1 MGKST
6 LIIVLGYIMIFGMIQ
21 GDMYK
26 ITERAVE
33 NVSEI
38 YENTQ
43 LRQLTNSALEYM
55 ISLHVQNR
63 TTDTTVAIAN
73 WLGGSFS
80 GSISLS
86 GSDAS
91 TNTDTI
97 VVSATGQFGGLTYTA
112 SANFQ
117 SVSAITLQM
126 PTITS
131 SMGFYAPNA
140 SITMRAYSEIS
151 GNDMNM
157 DGTPGPG
164 PDLPG
169 ITTTGTLSLTTQAT
183 STISGAPP
191 SPEPATAEGS
201 WEDLRDLADS
211 YEQFAHY
218 KYTGDQVISGA
229 TYGSAE
235 DPKIVYFDADCKFT
249 ASTVGYGILVVR
261 GDLFVTA
268 HFRWYGLVI
277 VSGVS
282 SSEVDDNADS
292 NIYGALLVGAPTSTG
307 TITSHSTVQYSTEA
321 INMVMDKLIT
331 TGGGGTTTGP
341 RRITAIQWWE

>member
-38 YENTQ
+38 CENTQ

-55 ISLHVQNR
+55 ISLHVQHR
-63 TTDTTVAIAN
+63 TTDTTVVIDN
-73 WLGGSFS
+73 WLGGSFR
-80 GSISLS
+80 GSMSLS

-97 VVSATGQFGGLTYTA
+97 AVITIGQFGELPDDTV

-117 SVSAITLQM
+117 SVSAIILQM

-131 SMGFYAPNA
+131 AMAFYAPSA
-140 SITMRAYSEIS
+140 SLKMKSFSGLS

-157 DGTPGPG
+157 DGTVGPG

-169 ITTTGTLSLTTQAT
+169 VATTNSLSLDLSPNSTITGT
-183 STISGAPP
+183 PP
-191 SPEPATAEGS
+191 CPPPATADGS
-201 WEDLRDLADS
+201 WENLGDLADS

-218 KYTGDQVISGA
+218 KYTGNQIIPGA
-229 TYGSAE
+229 TYGSAA

-249 ASTVGYGILVVR
+249 ALAVGYGILVVR
-261 GDLFVTA
+261 GDLSIVA
-268 HFRWYGLVI
+268 HFQWYGLVI
-277 VSGVS
+277 VSGTTS
-282 SSEVDDNADS
+282 SQIDDNAHS
-292 NIYGALLVGAPTSTG
+292 NICGSLLLGAQTAAG
-307 TITSHSTVQYSTEA
+307 TIISQSAVQYSTEA
-321 INMVMDKLIT
+321 INMVMDRLIY
-331 TGGGGTTTGP
+331 TGGGATTGP

>member
-26 ITERAVE
+26 TTERAVE

-55 ISLHVQNR
+55 ISLHVQDR

-80 GSISLS
+80 GSMSLS

-97 VVSATGQFGGLTYTA
+97 AVSTTGQFGGVTYTV

-117 SVSAITLQM
+117 SVNAITLQM

-140 SITMRAYSEIS
+140 SLTMRAHSGIS
-151 GNDMNM
+151 GNDLNM
-157 DGTPGPG
+157 DGTAGPG

-169 ITTTGTLSLTTQAT
+169 IAATGALSLTMQST
-183 STISGAPP
+183 STITGAPP
-191 SPEPATAEGS
+191 SPNPAPADGS

-229 TYGSAE
+229 TYGSVA

-249 ASTVGYGILVVR
+249 AHTIGHGILVVR
-261 GDLFVTA
+261 GDLFVTS
-268 HFRWYGLVI
+268 HFTWYGLVI

-282 SSEVDDNADS
+282 SSEVGDNAQS
-292 NIYGALLVGAPTSTG
+292 NIWGAILVGAQTATG
-307 TITSHSTVQYSTEA
+307 TIKSHSAVQYSSEA
-321 INMVMDKLIT
+321 INMVMDNLIT
-331 TGGGGTTTGP
+331 TGGGATTGP

>member
-55 ISLHVQNR
+55 ISLHIQNR

-80 GSISLS
+80 GSVSLS

-91 TNTDTI
+91 TNTDSI
-97 VVSATGQFGGLTYTA
+97 AVSATGQFGGLTYTA

-117 SVSAITLQM
+117 SVNAIVLQM

-140 SITMRAYSEIS
+140 TLTMQSFSGIS
-151 GNDMNM
+151 GNDINM
-157 DGTPGPG
+157 DGTAGPG

-169 ITTTGTLSLTTQAT
+169 VATTGALTLNLAAT
-183 STISGAPP
+183 STITGAPP
-191 SPEPATAEGS
+191 SPNPATADGS
-201 WEDLRDLADS
+201 WEDLRGLADS

-218 KYTGDQVISGA
+218 KYTGDQVLSGA
-229 TYGSAE
+229 IYGSAA

-249 ASTVGYGILVVR
+249 SSTIGYGILVVR

-268 HFRWYGLVI
+268 DFQWYGLVV
-277 VSGVS
+277 VSGVTS
-282 SSEVDDNADS
+282 SQVDDNAHSD
-292 NIYGALLVGAPTSTG
+292 IWGALLVGAQTTTG
-307 TITSHSTVQYSTEA
+307 TIKSHSTVQYSTEA
-321 INMVMDKLIT
+321 INMVVDKLIS
-331 TGGGGTTTGP
+331 TGGGATTGP

>member
-1 MGKST
+1 M
-6 LIIVLGYIMIFGMIQ
+6 
-21 GDMYK
+21 
-26 ITERAVE
+26 
-33 NVSEI
+33 
-38 YENTQ
+38 
-43 LRQLTNSALEYM
+43 
-55 ISLHVQNR
+55 
-63 TTDTTVAIAN
+63 
-73 WLGGSFS
+73 
-80 GSISLS
+80 SLS

-91 TNTDTI
+91 TNTDSI
-97 VVSATGQFGGLTYTA
+97 AVSATGQFGGLTYTA

-117 SVSAITLQM
+117 SVNAIILQM
-126 PTITS
+126 PTIES

-140 SITMRAYSEIS
+140 SLSMRAFSEIS
-151 GNDMNM
+151 GNDMNL
-157 DGTPGPG
+157 DGTAGPG

-169 ITTTGTLSLTTQAT
+169 ISTTGTLSLTMQAT
-183 STISGAPP
+183 STITGAPP
-191 SPEPATAEGS
+191 SPNPATAEGS

-218 KYTGDQVISGA
+218 KFTGDQVIAGA
-229 TYGSAE
+229 TYGSAV

-268 HFRWYGLVI
+268 SFQWYGLVI
-277 VSGVS
+277 ISGVS
-282 SSEVDDNADS
+282 SSEVDENANS
-292 NIYGALLVGAPTSTG
+292 NIYGSLLVGAQTTTG

-331 TGGGGTTTGP
+331 TGGGATTTGP

>member
-26 ITERAVE
+26 ITERAVD

-38 YENTQ
+38 YENIQ

-80 GSISLS
+80 GSMSLS

-97 VVSATGQFGGLTYTA
+97 AVSATGQFGGLSYTA

-117 SVSAITLQM
+117 SVNAITPQM

-131 SMGFYAPNA
+131 AMAFYAPNA
-140 SITMRAYSEIS
+140 SLTMRAHSGIS
-151 GNDMNM
+151 GNDINM
-157 DGTPGPG
+157 DGTAGPG

-169 ITTTGTLSLTTQAT
+169 IAATGVLSLTMQAT
-183 STISGAPP
+183 STITGAPP
-191 SPEPATAEGS
+191 SPNPATADGT
-201 WEDLRDLADS
+201 WEDLRDIADS

-218 KYTGDQVISGA
+218 KYTGDQVIPGA
-229 TYGSAE
+229 TYGSAA

-249 ASTVGYGILVVR
+249 ALTVGYGILVVR
-261 GDLFVTA
+261 GDLFVTS
-268 HFRWYGLVI
+268 HFQWYGLVI
-277 VSGVS
+277 VSGAS
-282 SSEVDDNADS
+282 SSEVDDNAHS
-292 NIYGALLVGAPTSTG
+292 NICGSLLVGAQTATG
-307 TITSHSTVQYSTEA
+307 TIKSHSAVQYSTEA
-321 INMVMDKLIT
+321 INMVINNLIN
-331 TGGGGTTTGP
+331 TGGGSTTGP